1 MTRYVLE
8 LNKNIRTSVEMQLN
22 PIYYNEQHIAFADN
36 VRRFVQKEMAPFVNE
51 WDEVETFPRDLY
63 KKAAEIGLLGLGF
76 SEEYGG
82 IPDADPFY
90 SLLAGVEMA
99 KAGSGGVHISLM
111 VHTIGAPPIQHFG
124 SEELKARVLPGIIS
138 GEKISA
144 LAITEPGGG
153 SDVAALQTK
162 AVRDGDYYIVSG
174 EKTFITSGIR
184 ADYYTVAVRTDP
196 TKTGAE
202 GISMLLVDAHSEGI
216 TKTPLKKMGWWAS
229 DTAHLH
235 FDQVRV
241 PASNLLG
248 KENAGFKVIMNNFNM
263 ERFFLGVVAYGYA
276 LVCYEEALDW
286 AQQRKT
292 FGKRLIDHQ
301 VVRHKLVDMTTQL
314 TSTRALLE
322 ETAWKMTQPKL
333 QGPELVAQISM
344 LKNVATRTM
353 QFCADAAVQTLGGMG
368 FMRGTKSERIYR
380 EVKVN
385 MIGGGAEE
393 IMKDL
398 ISKQL
403 GY

>member
-1 MTRYVLE
+1 M
-8 LNKNIRTSVEMQLN
+8 
-22 PIYYNEQHIAFADN
+22 
-36 VRRFVQKEMAPFVNE
+36 
-51 WDEVETFPRDLY
+51 
-63 KKAAEIGLLGLGF
+63 
-76 SEEYGG
+76 
-82 IPDADPFY
+82 
-90 SLLAGVEMA
+90 
-99 KAGSGGVHISLM
+99 
-111 VHTIGAPPIQHFG
+111 
-124 SEELKARVLPGIIS
+124 
-138 GEKISA
+138 
-144 LAITEPGGG
+144 
-153 SDVAALQTK
+153 
-162 AVRDGDYYIVSG
+162 
-174 EKTFITSGIR
+174 
-184 ADYYTVAVRTDP
+184 RTDP

-202 GISMLLVDAHSEGI
+202 GISMLLIDAHSEGI

-276 LVCYEEALDW
+276 LVCYEEALEW

-301 VVRHKLVDMTTQL
+301 VVRHKLVDMATQL

-398 ISKQL
+398 ISKQF

>member
-1 MTRYVLE
+1 
-8 LNKNIRTSVEMQLN
+8 MQLN
-22 PIYYNEQHIAFADN
+22 PIYYNDQHRAFAES
-36 VRRFVQKEMAPFVNE
+36 VRRFVEQEISPFVNE
-51 WDEVETFPRDLY
+51 WDEAETFPRELY
-63 KKAAEIGLLGLGF
+63 EKAAAIGLMGLGF
-76 SEEYGG
+76 DEQYGG
-82 IPDADPFY
+82 ISDADAFY
-90 SLLAGVEMA
+90 PMLAGIEMA

-124 SEELKARVLPGIIS
+124 SEALKAEVLPDIIA
-138 GEKISA
+138 GKKISA
-144 LAITEPGGG
+144 LAITEPSGG

-162 AVRDGDYYIVSG
+162 AVRDGDYYVVTG

-196 TKTGAE
+196 SQKGA
-202 GISMLLVDAHSEGI
+202 GGVSMLLIDAHSAGI

-235 FDQVRV
+235 FDEVRV
-241 PASNLLG
+241 PVGNLLG
-248 KENAGFKVIMNNFNM
+248 TENAGFKVIMNNFNM
-263 ERFFLGVVAYGYA
+263 ERFFLGAVAYGYA

-292 FGKRLIDHQ
+292 FGKRLADHQ
-301 VVRHKLVDMTTQL
+301 VVRHKLVDMATQL
-314 TSTRALLE
+314 TATRALLE
-322 ETAWKMTQPKL
+322 ETAWKMGQPEI
-333 QGPELVAQISM
+333 QGADLVAQISM
-344 LKNVATRTM
+344 LKNISTRTM

-403 GY
+403 AY

>member
-1 MTRYVLE
+1 
-8 LNKNIRTSVEMQLN
+8 MQLN
-22 PIYYNEQHIAFADN
+22 PIYYNDQHRAFAES
-36 VRRFVQKEMAPFVNE
+36 VRRFVQQEISPFVNE
-51 WDEVETFPRDLY
+51 WDEAETFPRELY
-63 KKAAEIGLLGLGF
+63 EKAATIGLLGLGF
-76 SEEYGG
+76 DEQYGG
-82 IPDADPFY
+82 ISDADAFFPM
-90 SLLAGVEMA
+90 LAAIEMA
-99 KAGSGGVHISLM
+99 KAASGGVHISLM

-124 SEELKARVLPGIIS
+124 SDELKAKVLPGIIA

-162 AVRDGDYYIVSG
+162 AVRDGDYYVVTG

-196 TKTGAE
+196 SQKGA
-202 GISMLLVDAHSEGI
+202 GGVSMLLIDAHSAGI

-235 FDQVRV
+235 FDEVRV
-241 PASNLLG
+241 PVGNLLG
-248 KENAGFKVIMNNFNM
+248 TENAGFKVIMNNFNM
-263 ERFFLGVVAYGYA
+263 ERFFLGAVAYGYA
-276 LVCYEEALDW
+276 LVCYEEALEW

-292 FGKRLIDHQ
+292 FGKRLVDHQ
-301 VVRHKLVDMTTQL
+301 VVRHKLVDMATQL
-314 TSTRALLE
+314 TATRALLE
-322 ETAWKMTQPKL
+322 ETAWKMGQPDQ
-333 QGPELVAQISM
+333 QGSDLIAQISM
-344 LKNVATRTM
+344 LKNVSTRTM

-403 GY
+403 AY